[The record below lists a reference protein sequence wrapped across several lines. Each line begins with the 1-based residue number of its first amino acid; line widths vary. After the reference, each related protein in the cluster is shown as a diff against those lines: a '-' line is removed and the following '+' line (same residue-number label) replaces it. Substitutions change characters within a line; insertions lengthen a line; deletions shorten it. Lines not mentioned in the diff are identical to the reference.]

1 MSFFHKCTSYKIASE
16 DEAAHYISNY
26 KLVGTDNWL
35 NQHRF
40 TLVTKFMD
48 NSDKQKLLDYGCGNG
63 LFLQYLLNNNWS
75 LSLSG
80 FDPYLLSKDTN
91 DIKILEDKGI
101 NFHKQFNN
109 VANTT
114 YDVVTALD
122 VIEHIEDDKKAL
134 IGIRKILKP
143 DGKLLL
149 TVPSHPWLYSLYDAT
164 VGHYRRYTSA
174 SIQNVLTEA
183 GFTVVE
189 QRYFFIFLIPASL
202 FIKYYLLV
210 KKIMGR
216 KMDINE
222 LPLNPLG
229 IFSLAIRIEDF
240 LMERGGVKFPCGV
253 SLFVHARKTK

>member
-1 MSFFHKCTSYKIASE
+1 MIFFKPTSYKVASE
-16 DEAAHYISNY
+16 DEAARYISDY

-35 NQHRF
+35 NQHRY
-40 TLVTKFMD
+40 TIVSKFMH

-80 FDPYLLSKDTN
+80 FDPYLTPKETN
-91 DIKILEDKGI
+91 DIKILVDKGV
-101 NFHKQFNN
+101 NFYKQFNHL
-109 VANTT
+109 ANTT
-114 YDVVTALD
+114 YEVVTALD
-122 VIEHIEDDKKAL
+122 VIEHIEDDKQAL

-149 TVPSHPWLYSLYDAT
+149 TIPSHPWLYSLYDAA

-174 SIQNVLTEA
+174 SIQNVLTET

-202 FIKYYLLV
+202 FIRYYLLV
-210 KKIMGR
+210 KKMMGR
-216 KMDINE
+216 KTSIHE

-240 LMERGGVKFPCGV
+240 LMNRGVKFPCGV

>member
-1 MSFFHKCTSYKIASE
+1 MIFFKSNSYKIASE
-16 DEAAHYISNY
+16 DESARFY
-26 KLVGTDNWL
+26 KLIGTDCWL

-40 TLVTKFMD
+40 TLVTKFIH

-80 FDPYLLSKDTN
+80 FDPYLTSKNTN
-91 DIKILEDKGI
+91 DIKFLVDKGI
-101 NFHKQFNN
+101 NFQKQFNR

-134 IGIRKILKP
+134 VDIHKILKP

-149 TVPSHPWLYSLYDAT
+149 IVPSHPCLYSLYDVAS
-164 VGHYRRYTSA
+164 GHYRRYTKKSM
-174 SIQNVLTEA
+174 QNVLTEA

-202 FIKYYLLV
+202 FVRWYLLV
-210 KKIMGR
+210 KKIIGR
-216 KMDINE
+216 KISIHE
-222 LPLNPLG
+222 LPSNPLG
-229 IFSLAIRIEDF
+229 IFSLAIRIEQF
-240 LMERGGVKFPCGV
+240 LMKRGVKFPCGI
-253 SLFVHARKTK
+253 SLFVYARKTK

>member
-1 MSFFHKCTSYKIASE
+1 MVFFKSTSYKIASE
-16 DEAAHYISNY
+16 DEAARYISNY

-35 NQHRF
+35 NQHRY
-40 TLVTKFMD
+40 TLVTKFMH

-63 LFLQYLLNNNWS
+63 LFLQYLLNNNES

-80 FDPYLLSKDTN
+80 FDPYLTSKDTN

-101 NFHKQFNN
+101 NFQKQFNR

-122 VIEHIEDDKKAL
+122 VIEHIKDDGKAL
-134 IGIRKILKP
+134 RNINRILNP
-143 DGKLLL
+143 NGKLLL
-149 TVPSHPWLYSLYDAT
+149 TVPSHPYLYSLYDAA

-202 FIKYYLLV
+202 FIKYYLLM
-210 KKIMGR
+210 KKIMAR

-229 IFSLAIRIEDF
+229 IFSLAIKMEEF
-240 LMERGGVKFPCGV
+240 LMNRGVKFPCGV
-253 SLFVHARKTK
+253 SLLVYARKTK

>member
-1 MSFFHKCTSYKIASE
+1 MVFFKSTSYKIASE

-26 KLVGTDNWL
+26 NLVGTDNWL

-40 TLVTKFMD
+40 TLVTKFMH

-80 FDPYLLSKDTN
+80 FDPYLTPEDTN
-91 DIKILEDKGI
+91 NINILADKEI
-101 NFHKQFNN
+101 FFKNTFNN

-122 VIEHIEDDKKAL
+122 VIEHIKDDKKAL
-134 IGIRKILKP
+134 MDIHKILKP

-149 TVPSHPWLYSLYDAT
+149 TVPSHPWLYSLHDAAS
-164 VGHYRRYTSA
+164 GHYRRCTKKSM
-174 SIQNVLTEA
+174 QNVLTEA

-189 QRYFFIFLIPASL
+189 QRYFFTFLIPASL
-202 FIKYYLLV
+202 FVKYYLLV
-210 KKIMGR
+210 KKIIGR
-216 KMDINE
+216 KISINE
-222 LPLNPLG
+222 LPSNPLG
-229 IFSLAIRIEDF
+229 IFSLAIRIEQF
-240 LMERGGVKFPCGV
+240 LMKRGVKFPCGV
-253 SLFVHARKTK
+253 SLFVYARKTK

>member
-1 MSFFHKCTSYKIASE
+1 MVFFKSTSYKVASE
-16 DEAAHYISNY
+16 GEAARYISNH
-26 KLVGTDNWL
+26 KLLGTDNWL

-40 TLVTKFMD
+40 TLVTKFMQ

-80 FDPYLLSKDTN
+80 FDPYLTPKEAN

-101 NFHKQFNN
+101 CFHKQFNL

-114 YDVVTALD
+114 SDVVTALD
-122 VIEHIEDDKKAL
+122 VIEHIKDDKKTL
-134 IGIRKILKP
+134 IDIRKILKP

-149 TVPSHPWLYSLYDAT
+149 IIPSHPWLYSLHDAAL
-164 VGHYRRYTSA
+164 GHYCRYTHV
-174 SIQNVLTEA
+174 SIQNVLAEA

-189 QRYFFIFLIPASL
+189 QRYFFIFLIPPSL
-202 FIKYYLLV
+202 FVKYYLLV

-216 KMDINE
+216 KTSFNE
-222 LPLNPLG
+222 LPSNPLG
-229 IFSLAIRIEDF
+229 VFSLASIIEEF
-240 LMERGGVKFPCGV
+240 LMNRGVKFPCGQ
-253 SLFVHARKTK
+253 SLFVYARKAK